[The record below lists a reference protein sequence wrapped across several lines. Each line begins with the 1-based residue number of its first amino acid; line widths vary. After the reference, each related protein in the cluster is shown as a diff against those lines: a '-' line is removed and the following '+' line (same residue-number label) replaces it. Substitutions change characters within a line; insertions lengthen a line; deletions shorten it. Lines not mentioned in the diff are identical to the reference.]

1 MGIWIPGFPHP
12 HTPTPS
18 TYHQEVIEQ
27 EDLSLVQS
35 QLLGFV
41 GVRNFKKP
49 AVADQPSM
57 GKREHLRRERHLTTV
72 TCSQGTLRFST
83 SALWAGLRL
92 HLPCPLPVCLAGSL
106 TCHRELSVSEETMY
120 SDRPPTPLSALFPQS
135 PPRVLPRREDW
146 ST

>member
-1 MGIWIPGFPHP
+1 MGIRTSGPPNTSPPPHS
-12 HTPTPS
+12 HTHT

-57 GKREHLRRERHLTTV
+57 GKREHLCREGYQTMV
-72 TCSQGTLRFST
+72 TGC
-83 SALWAGLRL
+83 
-92 HLPCPLPVCLAGSL
+92 
-106 TCHRELSVSEETMY
+106 
-120 SDRPPTPLSALFPQS
+120 
-135 PPRVLPRREDW
+135 
-146 ST
+146 